1 MGYASLSLGI
11 IFAIFAQMCVKMS
24 KGFKVLLPTLT
35 AFILFIFTNFFISSA
50 IRYFEMGIVYAV
62 WSALTIIYDSRS
74 EEHTSELQSRFDLVC
89 RLLLEKK
96 KVTMSATLSAVIMI

>member
-24 KGFKVLLPTLT
+24 KGFKVLLPTIT

-62 WSALTIIYDSRS
+62 WSALTIILTALLGIFLFGESVNRQKVVS
-74 EEHTSELQSRFDLVC
+74 IFALV
-89 RLLLEKK
+89 
-96 KVTMSATLSAVIMI
+96 SGVIILNLV